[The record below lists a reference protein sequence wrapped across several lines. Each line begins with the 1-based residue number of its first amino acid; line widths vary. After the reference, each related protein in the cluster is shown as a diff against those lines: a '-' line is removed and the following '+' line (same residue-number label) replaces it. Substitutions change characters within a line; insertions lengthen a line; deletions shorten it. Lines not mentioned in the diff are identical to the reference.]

1 VTASLIAINGTGCNV
16 NSRERRNSILQ
27 VWNGHLTD
35 ISSVSNVLFIM
46 SKLKKDIAGSEFLII
61 TLARA
66 LYIRLT

>member
-1 VTASLIAINGTGCNV
+1 VTASLIAINGRGCNV
-16 NSRERRNSILQ
+16 NSLERRNSILQ

-35 ISSVSNVLFIM
+35 ISSVSKLLFSE
-46 SKLKKDIAGSEFLII
+46 SKLTKNIGEAEFLII